1 MLLRNTNLKYI
12 KINRVRLEVAS
23 QKKVTGIFKEFFE
36 DIKGTI
42 KGLKGY
48 AIFENIENDK
58 ETVVLTFWE
67 NKEDM
72 EIYYSKDNK
81 ILSDL
86 VNKVKPMFD
95 QMPERSDYKIALFEI
110 D

>member
-1 MLLRNTNLKYI
+1 MKETNLEYI
-12 KINRVRLEVAS
+12 KHNRVRLKDGS

-48 AIFENIENDK
+48 AIFENIKNDK

-72 EIYYSKDNK
+72 ENYYSKDNK

-86 VNKVKPMFD
+86 VDKVKPIFE
-95 QMPERSDYKIALFEI
+95 QMPERSDQIIK
-110 D
+110 